1 MEGVNGRNQSPK
13 TVPLSTE
20 RKRKRPTSASSG
32 SGRRSRRKTTVQD
45 YVGTDRLF
53 TNNALKEVDDLIKAE
68 RKHSEDR
75 MRGLKA
81 LRSHILS
88 HGALEEEVTK
98 EWEQS
103 R

>member
-1 MEGVNGRNQSPK
+1 MLYHIFASVP
-13 TVPLSTE
+13 TVSID
-20 RKRKRPTSASSG
+20 
-32 SGRRSRRKTTVQD
+32 TV
-45 YVGTDRLF
+45 F
-53 TNNALKEVDDLIKAE
+53 NTNNALKEVDDLIKAE